1 MTTYGYTRVSTAEQA
16 NNGDSLETQQK
27 IIIGYAHSKG
37 EDVDSSNIFVEAG
50 VSGSTEFKKRPEASK
65 LFDLL
70 QSGDMLIVPKIDR
83 GFRNIR
89 DALNTLHELKERGVS
104 VHFIDLGGDA
114 TCNGISQI
122 LFTILGAFADFE
134 RTRIAQRISE
144 VKQVQKSKGIYVGGV
159 APFGYIIDNN
169 GRLAPDPEKAAV
181 LNRIFELREQNV
193 SYRRIGIA
201 LKSEFEIELT
211 RQSVMNIL
219 KRGNFYNSKKVIL

>member
-1 MTTYGYTRVSTAEQA
+1 MTTYGYTRVSTTEQA
-16 NNGDSLETQQK
+16 TNGESLDTQQK

-37 EDVDSSNIFVEAG
+37 EDIDPANIFVEAG
-50 VSGSTEFKKRPEASK
+50 ISGSTEFKKRPEGSK
-65 LFDLL
+65 LYELL
-70 QSGDMLIVPKIDR
+70 QHGDMLIIPKIDR

-89 DALNTLHELKERGVS
+89 DALNTLHDLKERGVS

-159 APFGYIIDNN
+159 APFGYIIDND
-169 GRLAPDPEKAAV
+169 GRLTPDPEKAVV
-181 LNRIFELREQNV
+181 LSRIFELRDQNV

-201 LKSEFEIELT
+201 LEKEFQIELT
-211 RQSVMNIL
+211 RQSVMNII
-219 KRGNFYNSKKVIL
+219 KRS

>member
-1 MTTYGYTRVSTAEQA
+1 
-16 NNGDSLETQQK
+16 
-27 IIIGYAHSKG
+27 
-37 EDVDSSNIFVEAG
+37 
-50 VSGSTEFKKRPEASK
+50 
-65 LFDLL
+65 
-70 QSGDMLIVPKIDR
+70 MLIVPKIDR

-144 VKQVQKSKGIYVGGV
+144 VKQVQKSKGIFVGGV
-159 APFGYIIDNN
+159 APFGYLINDEGKLI
-169 GRLAPDPEKAAV
+169 PDPEKSLA
-181 LNRIFELREQNV
+181 LKRIFELRDQNL
-193 SYRRIGIA
+193 SYRRIGMA
-201 LKSEFEIELT
+201 LEKEFKIELT

-219 KRGNFYNSKKVIL
+219 RRIQLSLDVNSEVLNGNA